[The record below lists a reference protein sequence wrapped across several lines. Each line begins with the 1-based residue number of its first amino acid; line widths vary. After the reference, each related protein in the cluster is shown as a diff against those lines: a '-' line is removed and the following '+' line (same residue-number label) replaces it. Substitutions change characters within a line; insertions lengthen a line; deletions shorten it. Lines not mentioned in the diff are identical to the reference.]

1 MALFILRRIAIMLFT
16 SLCLTFVVFFLTNLY
31 PNLEKMAKTQ
41 GNFRMD
47 DQAVLSFLEN
57 RGYLLPLPIKYGEWL
72 GVYPGYV
79 IEGSDGE
86 IRGRCFKSDQIASE
100 APRYC
105 GILQGYWGY
114 STRFKSDVWDIV
126 TTRLGLTG
134 ILMFWVMALMVPS
147 ALIIGILAGMREGSR
162 TDRSLSTFSI
172 VTTATPEYVSLS
184 LIHI

>member
-41 GNFRMD
+41 GNFRMND
-47 DQAVLSFLEN
+47 DAVLSFLEN

-86 IRGRCFKSDQIASE
+86 IRGRCFKSDQIQSD
-100 APRYC
+100 APQVLWHIT
-105 GILQGYWGY
+105 GL
-114 STRFKSDVWDIV
+114 
-126 TTRLGLTG
+126 LGL
-134 ILMFWVMALMVPS
+134 LHPL
-147 ALIIGILAGMREGSR
+147 
-162 TDRSLSTFSI
+162 
-172 VTTATPEYVSLS
+172 
-184 LIHI
+184 

>member
-47 DQAVLSFLEN
+47 DEAVLSFLEN
-57 RGYLLPLPIKYGEWL
+57 RGYLLPLPVKYGEWL

-86 IRGRCFKSDQIASE
+86 VRGRCFKSDETPSE
-100 APRYC
+100 APKYC
-105 GILQGYWGY
+105 GILQGYWG
-114 STRFKSDVWDIV
+114 TLPALRAMCDMVC
-126 TTRLGLTG
+126 LGLTG

-162 TDRSLSTFSI
+162 TDRSLSTFPI
-172 VTTATPEYVSLS
+172 VTLRPRNTYPGSF
-184 LIHI
+184 

>member
-86 IRGRCFKSDQIASE
+86 IRGRCFKSDQIPSE
-100 APRYC
+100 AP
-105 GILQGYWGY
+105 GIVAYYRVIGVTPPALRVMCGY
-114 STRFKSDVWDIV
+114 SHNPIRPNWNFNV
-126 TTRLGLTG
+126 LGHG
-134 ILMFWVMALMVPS
+134 LMVPS

-162 TDRSLSTFSI
+162 TDRSLSTFQ
-172 VTTATPEYVSLS
+172 LS
-184 LIHI
+184 RLRPRNTYLGSF

>member
-41 GNFRMD
+41 GNFRMND
-47 DQAVLSFLEN
+47 EAVLSFLEN
-57 RGYLLPLPIKYGEWL
+57 RGYLLPLPVKYGEWL

-86 IRGRCFKSDQIASE
+86 IRGRCFKSDQIPSD

-114 STRFKSDVWDIV
+114 STRFKSDVWGIV

-147 ALIIGILAGMREGSR
+147 A
-162 TDRSLSTFSI
+162 
-172 VTTATPEYVSLS
+172 
-184 LIHI
+184 

>member
-41 GNFRMD
+41 GNFRMND
-47 DQAVLSFLEN
+47 EAVLSFLEN

-86 IRGRCFKSDQIASE
+86 IRGRCFKSDQIPSD

-105 GILQGYWGY
+105 GILQGY
-114 STRFKSDVWDIV
+114 
-126 TTRLGLTG
+126 
-134 ILMFWVMALMVPS
+134 
-147 ALIIGILAGMREGSR
+147 
-162 TDRSLSTFSI
+162 
-172 VTTATPEYVSLS
+172 
-184 LIHI
+184 